1 MPAMSHALPSPV
13 SFPPP
18 LPLNAA
24 PTAEAPG
31 GVGSLQDVRRIEQTQ
46 PEPLAGVSSTYDLL
60 RQGAA
65 KGPDRTAMS
74 FFLRTEDFRQPFQ
87 WTHAEWMER
96 ITAAANMFR
105 RLGIGRRDVIAFVL
119 PNLPETHW
127 TIWGGEAAGIVMA
140 INPLLEPALIAELMN
155 AAKPRIVVSLA
166 PTPGV
171 DIWQK
176 VAQAIQSVPS
186 VRTVLTVTPL
196 RYLRSPMAPLLRAAV
211 RLKTPRR
218 IGAAAVVPFHQAL
231 KGAAGDALT
240 FPPPQLGDIASY
252 FCTGGTTGLP
262 KIAMRSHRTE
272 VANAL
277 QLNAVFGQTVDPAD
291 VSLFC
296 GLPLFHV
303 NAQIG
308 TGLAAWAGGTHIVL
322 GTPMG
327 YRGPGLVP
335 KFWDIASFYR
345 ISSFSGVPTLYSA
358 LLQYPPKGQDLSELK
373 YGICGAAPMPMELF
387 HRFQKETGIKIIEGY
402 GLTEGGCVSSLN
414 PPEGRTEL
422 GSIGLRMPWQEMKI
436 VILDDE
442 GRWARDAAT
451 DEPGAVVIRGP
462 NLFEGYLD
470 ASHNKGL
477 WVQRPGPGGQ
487 DERWLNTGDLGRQDA
502 QGYFWLTGR
511 KKELIIRGGHNI
523 DPKLIEEAMCQH
535 PAVAMAAAVGR
546 PDAHAGEV
554 PVVYVQLRPGAT
566 AADADLVAFA
576 QQKVSERAAWP
587 KQVMILPT
595 LPTTAIGKIHKPAL
609 NLMELEAVVR
619 REAGAAGV
627 ELADCRAEQD
637 ARHGMVVR
645 WSARGDAAALRKAL
659 AAYTFKAIESQG

>member
-1 MPAMSHALPSPV
+1 MPPSSNALASV
-13 SFPPP
+13 ISFPAPP
-18 LPLNAA
+18 S
-24 PTAEAPG
+24 
-31 GVGSLQDVRRIEQTQ
+31 GVGSLHDVRRIEQAQ
-46 PEPLAGVSSTYDLL
+46 PEPLTGVSSTYDLL
-60 RQGAA
+60 RQGVA
-65 KGPDRTAMS
+65 KGPGRTAMS

-87 WTHAEWMER
+87 WTHAEWFAR
-96 ITAAANMFR
+96 ITQAANMFH

-155 AAKPRIVVSLA
+155 AARPRIVVTLA

-176 VAQAIQSVPS
+176 VAKAVESVPS

-196 RYLRSPMAPLLRAAV
+196 TYLRSPMAPLLRAATH
-211 RLKTPRR
+211 LKTPRKV
-218 IGAAAVVPFHQAL
+218 GAAVVTPFHQAL
-231 KGAAGDALT
+231 KKAPTEALQ
-240 FPPPQLGDIASY
+240 FPAPQLTDIASY

-277 QLNAVFGQTVDPAD
+277 QLNAVFGQTVDPAEA
-291 VSLFC
+291 SLFC

-308 TGLAAWAGGTHIVL
+308 TGLAAWAGGAHIVL

-335 KFWDIASFYR
+335 AFWDIASFYR
-345 ISSFSGVPTLYSA
+345 ITSFSGVPTLYSA
-358 LLQYPPKGQDLSELK
+358 LLQYPPKGQDLSGLK
-373 YGICGAAPMPMELF
+373 YGVCGAAPMPMELF
-387 HRFQKETGIKIIEGY
+387 HRFQTETGIKIIEGY

-414 PPEGRTEL
+414 PPDGQTQL

-442 GRWARDAAT
+442 GQWARDAAT
-451 DEPGAVVIRGP
+451 DEPGTVVIRGP

-470 ASHNKGL
+470 AAHNKGL
-477 WVQRPGPGGQ
+477 WVHRPSLDGRREP
-487 DERWLNTGDLGRQDA
+487 WLNTGDLGRQDA

-523 DPKLIEEAMCQH
+523 DPKLIEEAMCRH
-535 PAVAMAAAVGR
+535 PSVAMAAAVGR

-554 PVVYVQLRPGAT
+554 PVVYVQLRPGTTAT
-566 AADADLVAFA
+566 EQELVAFA
-576 QQKVSERAAWP
+576 QQHVSERAAWP
-587 KQVMILPT
+587 KQVSIMPA

-609 NLMELEAVVR
+609 NLLELAGVVR
-619 REAGAAGV
+619 QEAAAHGV
-627 ELADCRAEQD
+627 ELALCEAEQD

-645 WSARGDAAALRKAL
+645 WSAQGDATALRKAL